1 MSNRNPM
8 AMETFK
14 KVRDDIIGIFNLES
28 EEKKE
33 LFIELTHSA
42 FLEKVCG
49 NVNDGSSSSNTC
61 RGIPSRPFLTTKFL
75 KDQIFF
81 SDEKTLKNNTMWI
94 MTDEDRLKANR
105 KAEGIQD
112 TSEDDKIEEYMRDY
126 TNYIVK
132 LANEK
137 QRKKREEERGGVK
150 RKTRGRKR
158 VSKKRKRSRRRSLKR
173 KRRKSNRRNKMKG
186 GFFWSA
192 EKTGPNTKAELEANV
207 KDANELLR
215 LSDDENTNTDLT
227 FKKVTELL
235 PNDNKYVKVGSNLD
249 MDGLIPNTTKG
260 NDLKQK
266 LKLYY
271 QQADIAAMAEKME
284 DKKEEEKKKEEEEEK
299 KE

>member
-1 MSNRNPM
+1 
-8 AMETFK
+8 
-14 KVRDDIIGIFNLES
+14 
-28 EEKKE
+28 
-33 LFIELTHSA
+33 
-42 FLEKVCG
+42 
-49 NVNDGSSSSNTC
+49 
-61 RGIPSRPFLTTKFL
+61 
-75 KDQIFF
+75 
-81 SDEKTLKNNTMWI
+81 
-94 MTDEDRLKANR
+94 
-105 KAEGIQD
+105 
-112 TSEDDKIEEYMRDY
+112 MRDY

>member
-1 MSNRNPM
+1 M

-14 KVRDDIIGIFNLES
+14 KIRDDFIRIFSLES

-42 FLEKVCG
+42 FVEKECG
-49 NVNDGSSSSNTC
+49 NVYDGSSSSNNC

-81 SDEKTLKNNTMWI
+81 PDDKTLRNNTRLI
-94 MTDEDRLKANR
+94 TTDEDNMPRDADD
-105 KAEGIQD
+105 A
-112 TSEDDKIEEYMRDY
+112 DKIEEYMRDY

-132 LANEK
+132 LTNEK
-137 QRKKREEERGGVK
+137 LRKKREEKKGGVK

-158 VSKKRKRSRRRSLKR
+158 ASKKRKRSRRRSLKR

-192 EKTGPNTKAELEANV
+192 GNKGPNTKEELETNLT
-207 KDANELLR
+207 DATTLLR
-215 LSDDENTNTDLT
+215 ISDDENTNTDKT

-235 PNDNKYVKVGSNLD
+235 PNDNKYVIDGSNLD
-249 MDGLIPNTTKG
+249 LDVIPDTTKG
-260 NDLKQK
+260 NDLKDK
-266 LKLYY
+266 LKIYY
-271 QQADIAAMAEKME
+271 KRAETADMIEKIE
-284 DKKEEEKKKEEEEEK
+284 DKKEENKKE
-299 KE
+299 